1 MSTKPPSNESKARA
15 LARAETAKA
24 YLEKK
29 YSKMKQVCGAIFLCP
44 CVSLSLSLPHSHSFQ
59 ERNESNDRRQSLEE
73 KMEQMALCDEE
84 KERYRDYFLKAEAD
98 DMRDQRRRL
107 TTDDFEPLALIGKGA
122 FGEVRLVRMRE
133 RFTREIYA
141 MKSMLK
147 EAMIVKNQVGHV
159 RAERDILTES
169 ENPWI
174 VTLYYSFQV
183 SDYSLTLNLIRMN
196 EISIW

>member
-1 MSTKPPSNESKARA
+1 
-15 LARAETAKA
+15 
-24 YLEKK
+24 
-29 YSKMKQVCGAIFLCP
+29 
-44 CVSLSLSLPHSHSFQ
+44 
-59 ERNESNDRRQSLEE
+59 
-73 KMEQMALCDEE
+73 MEQMALGDEE

-98 DMRDQRRRL
+98 ALRDQRKRL

-133 RFTREIYA
+133 RFSREIYA

-183 SDYSLTLNLIRMN
+183 IFLFVYYVFKNNYFIFL
-196 EISIW
+196 

>member
-1 MSTKPPSNESKARA
+1 MDQMS
-15 LARAETAKA
+15 L
-24 YLEKK
+24 LD
-29 YSKMKQVCGAIFLCP
+29 
-44 CVSLSLSLPHSHSFQ
+44 H
-59 ERNESNDRRQSLEE
+59 
-73 KMEQMALCDEE
+73 E
-84 KERYRDYFLKAEAD
+84 KERYRDYFLKVEAD
-98 DMRDQRRRL
+98 ALRDQRKRL

-133 RFTREIYA
+133 RFSREIYA

-183 SDYSLTLNLIRMN
+183 RNH
-196 EISIW
+196 